1 MKTINIFKTVLI
13 FIFILILSFQI
24 VATSK
29 FFYKLNL
36 KDYQKNES
44 AILNVINYLNY
55 KQELDKNLFN
65 DKEILH
71 LKDIFNI
78 FLILKLIFIVSFII
92 FLFLIF
98 KDFECLLKPFL
109 YSLILTIII
118 SLILYVINFNSLFL
132 NFHKLIFFN
141 DYWLLDPSK
150 DILIRLFPQEFFQNS
165 LYSILILNLA
175 FHLIFITVLSL
186 KNRKTL

>member
-1 MKTINIFKTVLI
+1 MKTNNIFKTFLI
-13 FIFILILSFQI
+13 FIFILLLSFQI
-24 VATSK
+24 VSNSK

-44 AILNVINYLNY
+44 AISNVLDYLN
-55 KQELDKNLFN
+55 KNKELDKTLFN

-78 FLILKLIFIVSFII
+78 FLILKLLFIVSFII

-98 KDFECLLKPFL
+98 KDFKDLLKPFL

-118 SLILYVINFNSLFL
+118 SLVLYIINFNALFL

-150 DILIRLFPQEFFQNS
+150 DLLINLFPSNFFQNS
-165 LYSILILNLA
+165 LYCILILNFA
-175 FHLIFITVLSL
+175 FHLIFIAVLSL